1 MEGYHEIADTTSSS
15 GEDEDEEG
23 DAAGDVIEEMFI
35 SDECDSPSARAMKEP
50 LSQCQQT
57 CMTKC
62 CGGGE
67 VRGKV
72 RESWRKLWF

>member
-50 LSQCQQT
+50 LSQC
-57 CMTKC
+57 
-62 CGGGE
+62 
-67 VRGKV
+67 
-72 RESWRKLWF
+72 